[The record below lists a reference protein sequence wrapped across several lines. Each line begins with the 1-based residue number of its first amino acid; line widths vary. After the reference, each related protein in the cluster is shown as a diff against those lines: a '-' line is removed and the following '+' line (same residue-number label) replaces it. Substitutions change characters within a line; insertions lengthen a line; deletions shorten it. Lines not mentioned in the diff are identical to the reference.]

1 MDRAKAAVY
10 LVGLFGLATI
20 GEALGLASM
29 SGPKPQLSVF
39 FGGGILLSGVAV
51 QTLYQQ
57 RYEEFAVFRDR
68 ALVFWAV
75 ALGVIGYVVVIS
87 LQFV

>member
-1 MDRAKAAVY
+1 MDRAKVAVY

-20 GEALGLASM
+20 AEALGLASM
-29 SGPKPQLSVF
+29 AGPKPQLSVF
-39 FGGGILLSGVAV
+39 FGGGILLSSVAV
-51 QTLYQQ
+51 QALYQQ
-57 RYEEFAVFRDR
+57 RFEEFAVFRDR

-75 ALGVIGYVVVIS
+75 VLGVIGYVVVIS